1 MPKSIK
7 RGFNTNM
14 HSMYI
19 IITAYLKMVYMDNI
33 NNQKHDILQSVDV
46 SSDITTKIRRKRSG

>member
-1 MPKSIK
+1 
-7 RGFNTNM
+7 
-14 HSMYI
+14 
-19 IITAYLKMVYMDNI
+19 MDNR